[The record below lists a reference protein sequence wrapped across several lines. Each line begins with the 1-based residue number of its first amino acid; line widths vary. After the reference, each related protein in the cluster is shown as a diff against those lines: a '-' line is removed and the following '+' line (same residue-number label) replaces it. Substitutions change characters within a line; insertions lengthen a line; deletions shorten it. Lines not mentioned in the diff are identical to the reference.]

1 MATVRT
7 LGDIGTKKKKILARL
22 FPIQC
27 KILFVYMCR
36 KRVLHILET
45 QAPFPLLPTH
55 TAGKV

>member
-7 LGDIGTKKKKILARL
+7 LGDIGMKKKILARL

-45 QAPFPLLPTH
+45 QAPFPPLPTH